1 MSFAENP
8 VVSKNLPSSV
18 LQDIGIRFIYHLVKR
33 GKFAEAAKK
42 CGETLKEKDKYRWE
56 DFIVYFLDHGQ
67 LQAILPFIPQMDPQ
81 LSPAVYELVLN
92 TFLQKD
98 SKTLHKTVQAWPTS
112 LYNPQAVINAVDDKL
127 REQPNNEDLLKVK
140 ALLHEDLGQY
150 EEALKIY
157 LQQGHFEVF
166 ELIQKRKLY
175 TSLVGNLMTLMKLGS
190 EETVNLLIAHRTE
203 PPLQVERVVKVLDS
217 THTAEYLHKYL
228 DGLFQKDPKA
238 GGQYHQRQVELYATY
253 DKEKLLPFLRS
264 CTDIPLQ
271 KALQVCE
278 KHNRYEEMVFLLAR
292 MGNPKAALEL
302 VIKKLEDVDKAIEF
316 AMEEGDDDLW
326 DALIHL
332 SISNP
337 SKFIDL
343 FLFVFF
349 TFTHK
354 VLILY
359 TYKYLYYVLT
369 VRQPCG

>member
-1 MSFAENP
+1 
-8 VVSKNLPSSV
+8 
-18 LQDIGIRFIYHLVKR
+18 
-33 GKFAEAAKK
+33 
-42 CGETLKEKDKYRWE
+42 
-56 DFIVYFLDHGQ
+56 
-67 LQAILPFIPQMDPQ
+67 
-81 LSPAVYELVLN
+81 
-92 TFLQKD
+92 
-98 SKTLHKTVQAWPTS
+98 
-112 LYNPQAVINAVDDKL
+112 
-127 REQPNNEDLLKVK
+127 
-140 ALLHEDLGQY
+140 
-150 EEALKIY
+150 
-157 LQQGHFEVF
+157 
-166 ELIQKRKLY
+166 
-175 TSLVGNLMTLMKLGS
+175 MTLMKLGS

-217 THTAEYLHKYL
+217 THTVEYLHKYL

-343 FLFVFF
+343 FFF
-349 TFTHK
+349 
-354 VLILY
+354 
-359 TYKYLYYVLT
+359 
-369 VRQPCG
+369 

>member
-1 MSFAENP
+1 
-8 VVSKNLPSSV
+8 
-18 LQDIGIRFIYHLVKR
+18 
-33 GKFAEAAKK
+33 
-42 CGETLKEKDKYRWE
+42 
-56 DFIVYFLDHGQ
+56 
-67 LQAILPFIPQMDPQ
+67 
-81 LSPAVYELVLN
+81 
-92 TFLQKD
+92 
-98 SKTLHKTVQAWPTS
+98 
-112 LYNPQAVINAVDDKL
+112 
-127 REQPNNEDLLKVK
+127 
-140 ALLHEDLGQY
+140 
-150 EEALKIY
+150 
-157 LQQGHFEVF
+157 
-166 ELIQKRKLY
+166 
-175 TSLVGNLMTLMKLGS
+175 
-190 EETVNLLIAHRTE
+190 
-203 PPLQVERVVKVLDS
+203 VVKVLDS